1 MHTIEVFYD
10 HIVSPQHQ
18 VSFSD
23 SSILFLV
30 VFACTCLLFLSI
42 QALDMENPLIVN
54 HSSMMCPSSSIP
66 SDYCSNVYGEV
77 VPMEKNIIIN
87 ILLITR
93 AIITL
98 FFLLDSSPE
107 TCMNMLGEAH
117 LHGNLNHNKEIICI
131 TTNRTGLLCLFCP
144 PKERRGR
151 SNYMHVIYALH
162 SFVPIKRSCSFI
174 PTNPHAYLM
183 IFASSMVIEVGV
195 IA

>member
-1 MHTIEVFYD
+1 MHTIEVLYD

-42 QALDMENPLIVN
+42 QALDMENIVN

-107 TCMNMLGEAH
+107 T
-117 LHGNLNHNKEIICI
+117 
-131 TTNRTGLLCLFCP
+131 
-144 PKERRGR
+144 
-151 SNYMHVIYALH
+151 V
-162 SFVPIKRSCSFI
+162 
-174 PTNPHAYLM
+174 
-183 IFASSMVIEVGV
+183 
-195 IA
+195 